1 MENVH
6 NIYMLDQLDEP
17 FKMFLSFQIQ
27 FLHLIYCYKSY
38 FTIDRGI
45 ENSLT
50 LLLCALTEL
59 EFSQDEMVRIHW
71 DPLPLKAARVP
82 EDSLNLEMMKT

>member
-1 MENVH
+1 M
-6 NIYMLDQLDEP
+6 
-17 FKMFLSFQIQ
+17 
-27 FLHLIYCYKSY
+27 
-38 FTIDRGI
+38 DRGI